1 MNTVFNSLILGAGF
15 AAGDIIF
22 QLFAFLVLL
31 ALLKKFAWGPLMGI
45 MKEREQ
51 HVANEIDAAEKN
63 RKEAEAFLNE
73 QRDEMK
79 RVRQEAKAMLENQ
92 KQMADQKGQELIE
105 AARIESERLKEAAT
119 AEIKRERE
127 SAVASLREQVASL
140 SVMIASKVVEKEL
153 DERAQKQLIDE
164 YLDQAGDQK

>member
-1 MNTVFNSLILGAGF
+1 MLTKLTR
-15 AAGDIIF
+15 
-22 QLFAFLVLL
+22 
-31 ALLKKFAWGPLMGI
+31 LK
-45 MKEREQ
+45 R
-51 HVANEIDAAEKN
+51 N

-92 KQMADQKGQELIE
+92 KQMADQKGQEMIE
-105 AARIESERLKEAAT
+105 AARLESERLKEAAT

-127 SAVASLREQVASL
+127 NAVTSLREQVASL